1 MVRESRHGPGS
12 NMTAGY
18 AVAELE
24 AALATPLD
32 RAAAGFFDVDN
43 TMMQGASIYYL
54 ARGLAARK
62 YFTTG
67 DLLRFGLRQLKFRV
81 LASENGADMTEAREA
96 ALAFVAG
103 RRVEELRQLSEEI
116 FDELMAE
123 RIWSGTLALARLHLD
138 AGQRVWLV
146 TAAPVELGAVIAQRL
161 GLTGAIGTVAEV
173 KDGVYTGRLVGGM
186 MHGPTKAAAITD
198 LAAREGLELRR
209 CAAYSDSI
217 NDLPMLSA
225 VGRAVAVNPD
235 AALRHAA
242 RDRGWEIRDF
252 RTGRKAAKVA
262 VPTAV
267 GAGVVAGAVAA
278 AIALNRRGAFRAL
291 RRHGSLDGAR
301 PVRRRLR

>member
-1 MVRESRHGPGS
+1 MGV
-12 NMTAGY
+12 GY

-24 AALATPLD
+24 QALTPAPD
-32 RAAAGFFDVDN
+32 PTAAGFFDVDN
-43 TMMQGASIYYL
+43 TMMQGASVYYL
-54 ARGLAARK
+54 ARGLAARR

-67 DLLRFGLRQLKFRV
+67 DLLRFGVKQLRFRM
-81 LASENGADMTEAREA
+81 LAAEHGDDVSHAREQ

-103 RRVEELRQLSEEI
+103 RPVDELRMLTEEI

-123 RIWSGTLALARLHLD
+123 RIWTGTHALARMHID

-146 TAAPVELGAVIAQRL
+146 TAAPVEVGMVIAQRL
-161 GLTGAIGTVAEV
+161 GLTGAIGTVAEIR
-173 KDGVYTGRLVGGM
+173 DGVYTGRLTGGL
-186 MHGPTKAAAITD
+186 MHGLAKADAITD
-198 LAAREGLELRR
+198 LAAREGLDLAR

-235 AALRHAA
+235 PALRRAA
-242 RDRGWEIRDF
+242 RERGWEIRDF
-252 RTGRKAAKVA
+252 RAGRKAAKVA
-262 VPTAV
+262 VPTAL

-291 RRHGSLDGAR
+291 RRHGSLEGAK
-301 PVRRRLR
+301 PVRHDYPSAD